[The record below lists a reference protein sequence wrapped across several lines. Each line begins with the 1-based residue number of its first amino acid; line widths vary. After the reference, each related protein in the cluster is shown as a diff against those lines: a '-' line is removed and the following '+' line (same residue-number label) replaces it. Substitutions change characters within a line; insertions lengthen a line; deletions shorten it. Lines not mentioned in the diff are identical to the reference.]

1 MFIKNYQK
9 RKNVDLISNIERKD
23 RLNMSK
29 VQNYSPL
36 YNKFFQLSETN
47 YNMVQFDHTV
57 YLYKILSPVKNKDNI
72 FKCELKKIDSDKK
85 FTKNVFFK
93 KAPLLDPYKY
103 LMGK

>member
-36 YNKFFQLSETN
+36 YKKFFQLSETN
-47 YNMVQFDHTV
+47 YNLVQFDHNF
-57 YLYKILSPVKNKDNI
+57 YLNKILSPIKCNTIYIRLKSNDYVNI
-72 FKCELKKIDSDKK
+72 
-85 FTKNVFFK
+85 
-93 KAPLLDPYKY
+93 
-103 LMGK
+103 